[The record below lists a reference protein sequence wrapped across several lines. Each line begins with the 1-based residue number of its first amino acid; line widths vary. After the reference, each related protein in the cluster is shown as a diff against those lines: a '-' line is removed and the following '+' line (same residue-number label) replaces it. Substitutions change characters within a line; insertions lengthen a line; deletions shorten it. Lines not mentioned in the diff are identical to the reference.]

1 MKHFQVPQDVTVRP
15 LKAMLQDQPAAKG
28 ERWSFLKFATFI
40 WLEDARPYTTS
51 MADGT
56 KSFSIVKQ
64 RRWIKVIAKFEDA
77 KPGDWM
83 SLDDEDYV
91 ALRAVVETPGRSFPA
106 AVMIACM
113 PFSEVVLEAVSEL
126 PAIVNGAPV
135 HAVD

>member
-1 MKHFQVPQDVTVRP
+1 MRHFQVPQDVTVRP
-15 LKAMLQDQPAAKG
+15 LKAIQIDQPAARG
-28 ERWSFLKFATFI
+28 EMWSFLKFATLI
-40 WLEDARPYTTS
+40 WLEDTRAYMVAAP
-51 MADGT
+51 DGT
-56 KSFSIVKQ
+56 KTFSIVKQ
-64 RRWIKVIAKFEDA
+64 RRWIKVIDKFEAA

-126 PAIVNGAPV
+126 PAIVNGA
-135 HAVD
+135 AARTD